1 MLCLRYIVFFFW
13 GGGGSLIANKMY
25 ILNVYLLTGHME
37 LSLVQ
42 AEFSQFTL
50 LLFKHYALFTVSFKF
65 FIYVLKLL

>member
-1 MLCLRYIVFFFW
+1 
-13 GGGGSLIANKMY
+13 MY
-25 ILNVYLLTGHME
+25 ILLTGHME